1 MDLFRGKPENKK
13 HTYTIAGSGIGYK
26 GGNYVSA
33 FPLPAAKKAGRQL
46 FLKLNKPEFS
56 KYKKKTT
63 IKFIL
68 RQRIR
73 GAPGKTFAYEVTRH
87 KLKTPK
93 IFKKGNTEIKIEYEY
108 NVKVINID
116 QKEAMRMTGGKCSF
130 SGGGDVEGS
139 EGGEDVSE
147 GGEGDV
153 EEGGGDNVSE
163 GGDDVSEGGE
173 GDVEKGGGDFE
184 GGEEGEGGNMEGGK
198 KGKKKPVAK
207 KVPAKK
213 APVKKAPAK
222 KAPAKKAKK

>member
-139 EGGEDVSE
+139 EGGEDYK
-147 GGEGDV
+147 GGEDV
-153 EEGGGDNVSE
+153 EGSEGGDNVSE

-173 GDVEKGGGDFE
+173 GDVEEGGGDFE